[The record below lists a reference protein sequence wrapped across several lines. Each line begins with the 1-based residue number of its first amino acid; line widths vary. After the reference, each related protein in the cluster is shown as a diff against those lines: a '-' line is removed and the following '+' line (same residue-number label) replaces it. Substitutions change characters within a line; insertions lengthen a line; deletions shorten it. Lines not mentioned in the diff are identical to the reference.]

1 MTPSPRAIAGLF
13 AAAFLALHLPFA
25 AASLED
31 LDSINFAL
39 GVRDFDVARHQPH
52 PPGYPLFILAAKGV
66 HALVPSEVRTL
77 SLLST
82 IAAALAAFALVEL
95 MRRIDPV
102 PHATRRAVLA
112 TLLTMTAPLYWFSA
126 SRPLSDMLGL
136 AAALAV
142 QLAIVSATTGSRV
155 AWGAFLA
162 ALATGIRS
170 QVAWLTMPL
179 LVLGVVRQPRA
190 VRANVAMRAGA
201 AIVAGA
207 LVWFI
212 PLVWLSG
219 GLATYWQA
227 LSNQGAED
235 LAGVVTLWTTP
246 TPRQLLSGLRSAFV
260 APWGTPAIAAVVLLL
275 AVASFVRLARV
286 SRTARTTLAVA
297 FGPYLAFHML
307 FQEAVTTRY
316 ALPLVVPIAYLAVC
330 GVEFLTA
337 RFASSFVPTAIVTG
351 LAAAGVVLAAPA
363 LYSYSQIEAPAFR
376 MLGDMRVTARRG
388 KPAVL
393 AMHRRQTFSLRRP
406 IDWTGEAMPP
416 IAQRL
421 PTPPKHEWLELVKYW
436 NNGGRDVVWFVADPL
451 RSDLALFSR
460 GRPRAY
466 RWPFDASTWIG
477 GVRPSDMDWH
487 VIERPDWYLGEGWA
501 ITPETAGVAN
511 EDGRGPGR
519 EPIRGWVLRRP
530 GPVNLMIGGRNL
542 AGGGPAASVRVA
554 LDGRT
559 IDESTVPPGFFLRML
574 TLPAASLAGDGDY
587 ATITAAASLPGV
599 AVEQFDAEPAGR
611 VMFGFGDGWNEQ
623 EYEPATGRLWRW
635 MSERGTLRV
644 RAEGHA
650 LALDLHG
657 ELEAA
662 STSRITIRVGSRSVA
677 ERDVGRS
684 FSIRATIPA
693 DLLAAAESAIT
704 IETSVWS
711 VPAERSGRSRD
722 RRHLGLKIFECRLTP
737 AS

>member
-1 MTPSPRAIAGLF
+1 VTASSRTIAGLF
-13 AAAFLALHLPFA
+13 AAAFLALHLPFP

-66 HALVPSEVRTL
+66 HAFVPSEVRSL
-77 SLLST
+77 SLLSIT
-82 IAAALAAFALVEL
+82 AAALAAFALVEL
-95 MRRIDPV
+95 MRQIDPT
-102 PHATRRAVLA
+102 PQAIRQAVLA
-112 TLLTMTAPLYWFSA
+112 TLLTLTAPMYWFSA
-126 SRPLSDMLGL
+126 NRPLSDMVGL

-142 QLAIVSATTGSRV
+142 QLAIVSAPTGTRI
-155 AWGAFLA
+155 AWSAFLA

-179 LVLGVVRQPRA
+179 VVLAILRQPRA
-190 VRANVAMRAGA
+190 GRARVAIRAGA
-201 AIVAGA
+201 AIVAGV

-219 GLATYWQA
+219 GLATYWHA

-246 TPRQLLSGLRSAFV
+246 TPRQLLSGLHSALV
-260 APWGTPAIAAVVLLL
+260 APWGTPAMATVVLGF
-275 AVASFVRLARV
+275 AVAGIARLA
-286 SRTARTTLAVA
+286 TASGTAVTTLAVA
-297 FGPYLAFHML
+297 FGPYLAFHMV

-316 ALPLVVPIAYLAVC
+316 ALPLVMPIAYLAVC

-337 RFASSFVPTAIVTG
+337 RLASSLVPIAIVTG
-351 LAAAGVVLAAPA
+351 LAAAGIVLAAPA
-363 LYSYSQIEAPAFR
+363 LSSYSQIDAPAFR
-376 MLGDMRVTARRG
+376 MLSDMRVTARPG
-388 KPAVL
+388 KPPVL

-406 IDWTGEAMPP
+406 IDWTGGAIPP
-416 IAQRL
+416 VARQL

-436 NNGGRDVVWFVADPL
+436 NSGGRDVVWFVADPL

-466 RWPFDASTWIG
+466 RWPFDPSIWIG

-519 EPIRGWVLRRP
+519 EPISGWVLRRP

-554 LDGRT
+554 VDGRT
-559 IDESTVPPGFFLRML
+559 IEESMVPPGSFLRML
-574 TLPAASLAGDGDY
+574 TLPAARPDGDY
-587 ATITAAASLPGV
+587 STITVAASLPGV
-599 AVEQFDAEPAGR
+599 AIEQFDAKPAGR

-623 EYEPATGRLWRW
+623 EYEPSTGRLWRW
-635 MSERGTLRV
+635 MSERGTLMV

-650 LALDLHG
+650 LTLDLHG
-657 ELEAA
+657 ELEAS
-662 STSRITIRVGSRSVA
+662 STSHIAIRVGNRRVT

-684 FSIRATIPA
+684 FSLRATIPA
-693 DLLAAAESAIT
+693 DLVAPVDSAII
-704 IETSVWS
+704 IETSEWY

-722 RRHLGLKIFECRLTP
+722 RRHLGLKIFECRLTA